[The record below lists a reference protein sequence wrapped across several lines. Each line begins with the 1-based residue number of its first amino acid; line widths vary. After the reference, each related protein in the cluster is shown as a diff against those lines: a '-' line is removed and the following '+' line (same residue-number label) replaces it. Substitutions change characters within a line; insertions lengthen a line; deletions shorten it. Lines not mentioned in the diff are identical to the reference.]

1 MDFALMLALGLVS
14 SLHCVTM
21 CGPLIA
27 VASAPVHPKASC
39 GAVGFRTFSLWQLAY
54 QTGRGITYV
63 ALGAAL
69 GLAGGKISSLFAARQ
84 VGGAVQIA
92 VSAVFIGL
100 AAFAVLRGKAIS
112 APRGGTAFGRL
123 LRHFVTSGRASGML
137 VLGLLTGFLPCGVL
151 YAAFAR
157 ALAADSAAQGGLLML
172 GFWLGSAPLLAAVGL
187 ASAGLLRSLGRYAN
201 VLIAVAML
209 LTGAWLG
216 IKGVKNLTAET
227 PEPDREHVGLVECHT
242 TVLDCG

>member
-1 MDFALMLALGLVS
+1 MDFALMLAFGLVS

-27 VASAPVHPKASC
+27 VASAPVHPAGSC
-39 GAVGFRTFSLWQLAY
+39 GAVGFRALSLWQVAY
-54 QTGRGITYV
+54 QTGRGVTYV
-63 ALGAAL
+63 ALGAVL
-69 GLAGGKISSLFAARQ
+69 GLAGGTLSSMFAARR
-84 VGGAVQIA
+84 VGGVIQIA

-100 AAFAVLRGKAIS
+100 ALFAVLRGKAVT
-112 APRGGTAFGRL
+112 APSGDSAFGRL
-123 LRHFVTSGRASGML
+123 LRRFVTSGRASGML

-172 GFWLGSAPLLAAVGL
+172 AFWLGSAPLLVVVGL
-187 ASAGLLRSLGRYAN
+187 ASASLLRSLGRYAN
-201 VLIAVAML
+201 VLIAAAML

-216 IKGVKNLTAET
+216 LKGVNNLLSDA
-227 PEPDREHVGLVECHT
+227 PDPGREHAVLEGCCT
-242 TVLDCG
+242 TVRGDG